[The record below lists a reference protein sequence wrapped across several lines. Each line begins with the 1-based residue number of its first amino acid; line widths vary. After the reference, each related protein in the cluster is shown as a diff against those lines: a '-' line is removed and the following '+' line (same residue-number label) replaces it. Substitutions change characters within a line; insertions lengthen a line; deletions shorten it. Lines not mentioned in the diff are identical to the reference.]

1 MSSAITVSPSAALA
15 EKRSSDPSLRS
26 GSTSRDGFMK
36 HHSRRHVLPVLAT
49 VTWILGAVS
58 PLLTCDLAIAQT
70 QVAPAKATQSQTA
83 PARPAAAK
91 AEDKKLLKSKDFYLK
106 KEDPGKFEQLARQKR
121 EEAIVLLKGILDSGN
136 IEGDQ
141 LAEMNMRLAELY
153 WERAK
158 DFYLAE
164 MAAHLEEYGTWADSK
179 DPNKGAAPQE
189 NHNNSQLSNRL
200 AIDLYRTILQKHRN
214 YPRMDEVY
222 FNLAFNLMDLGEKQ
236 QALEYYQ
243 TLVKNYP
250 QSDFVADAY
259 LAMGEH
265 YFENNNAF
273 KALGI
278 YNTEEVE
285 RIIREHQRIVAGNLE
300 YILQL
305 ARSMNVGV
313 ILANQSMED
322 LRTRTTD
329 LIPTLEA
336 NCRYRQW
343 FAVSSS
349 DDRARVVANSGE
361 TLEDFVTRSVSE
373 NGESYTYIPK
383 LMPRLSQNAVLLIT
397 DHRKQSIVTLT
408 RGKGYAQ
415 YGGMA
420 VAVES
425 EFHISLA
432 EYQARRRMPWPDA
445 GYGSFIPRTLRAAIS
460 KLITPP
466 TPRGPVVTTEFFGRT
481 PDDDSASGPVILPP
495 RPGNGPKRP
504 TAGKKRKDVE

>member
-1 MSSAITVSPSAALA
+1 MPCPEEFQGNRFRIGWRALESWLYYDAPSLPGLLHSPAGHSRHRIALTVFSAAIVGIIFC
-15 EKRSSDPSLRS
+15 R
-26 GSTSRDGFMK
+26 
-36 HHSRRHVLPVLAT
+36 
-49 VTWILGAVS
+49 WIEFDFAG
-58 PLLTCDLAIAQT
+58 LL
-70 QVAPAKATQSQTA
+70 
-83 PARPAAAK
+83 
-91 AEDKKLLKSKDFYLK
+91 
-106 KEDPGKFEQLARQKR
+106 
-121 EEAIVLLKGILDSGN
+121 
-136 IEGDQ
+136 
-141 LAEMNMRLAELY
+141 
-153 WERAK
+153 
-158 DFYLAE
+158 
-164 MAAHLEEYGTWADSK
+164 
-179 DPNKGAAPQE
+179 
-189 NHNNSQLSNRL
+189 
-200 AIDLYRTILQKHRN
+200 
-214 YPRMDEVY
+214 
-222 FNLAFNLMDLGEKQ
+222 
-236 QALEYYQ
+236 
-243 TLVKNYP
+243 
-250 QSDFVADAY
+250 
-259 LAMGEH
+259 
-265 YFENNNAF
+265 
-273 KALGI
+273 
-278 YNTEEVE
+278 NTEVPIRGSLASMNGE
-285 RIIREHQRIVAGNLE
+285 RKHPVFLVVDEFQRIVAGNLE

-383 LMPRLSQNAVLLIT
+383 LMPRLSQNDVLLIT